1 MQLIINTF
9 GASLRKNGQ
18 MFEVVSGDQK
28 HKIAPAKIS
37 SILISTGAHLS
48 TDAIQLALQ
57 NNIEI
62 FLLDKFGNPIG
73 RFWHVRMG
81 STARIRRA
89 QLMLSESQKG
99 LAFGLQWVAAKFD
112 NQIEF
117 LEQLRSRRTRL
128 SAELTK
134 AAQSIAESKK
144 QLGALSGSI
153 EQIRNTVLG
162 IEGSAGKV
170 YWDVFSR
177 LVPEQ
182 FRFNGRSR
190 RPAKDEFNAL
200 LNYSYGVLYGL
211 VEKAVIL
218 AGLDPYI
225 GFLHADNYNK
235 LSLVFDVIEKY
246 RIWAEQNILN
256 MFSKK
261 QLKKTMFDKI
271 ANGYNLGDEG
281 KKTLL
286 PAFNAFLDGQIRHKG
301 RNIRRRDVIQLDL
314 HAFAQELLS
323 TIKNKDD
330 TKKD

>member
-9 GASLRKNGQ
+9 GSSLRKEGQ
-18 MFEVVSGDQK
+18 MFEILSGDQK
-28 HKIAPAKIS
+28 HKIAPAKIT

-62 FLLDKFGNPIG
+62 FLLDKFGNPMG

-81 STARIRRA
+81 STVRIRRA
-89 QLMLSESQKG
+89 QLRLSESEEG
-99 LAFGLQWVAAKFD
+99 LPFGLQWVQAKLE

-117 LEQLRSRRTRL
+117 LKNLRTRRTRL
-128 SAELTK
+128 SKELTS
-134 AAQSIAESKK
+134 AAESIAENLEKLKS
-144 QLGALSGSI
+144 LSGTI
-153 EQIRNTVLG
+153 DEIRQKVLG

-170 YWDVFSR
+170 YWEIFAK

-182 FRFNGRSR
+182 FEFKGRSR
-190 RPAKDEFNAL
+190 RPAQDEFNAI

-211 VEKAVIL
+211 SEKAVIL

-225 GFLHADNYNK
+225 GFLHTDNYNK
-235 LSLVFDVIEKY
+235 ISLVFDVIEKY

-261 QLKKTMFDKI
+261 MLKKNMFDKL
-271 ANGYNLGDEG
+271 ANGYSLGDEG
-281 KKTLL
+281 KKVLL
-286 PAFNAFLDGQIRHKG
+286 PAFNDFLDGAIRHKS
-301 RNIRRRDVIQLDL
+301 RNVSRRDVIQLDM
-314 HAFAQELLS
+314 HAFAQELLL
-323 TIKNKDD
+323 THNL
-330 TKKD
+330 

>member
-1 MQLIINTF
+1 MQLVINTF

-18 MFEVVSGDQK
+18 MFEVLSGEQK

-48 TDAIQLALQ
+48 TDAVQLALQ

-62 FLLDKFGNPIG
+62 FLLDKYGNPIG
-73 RFWHVRMG
+73 RFWHARMG
-81 STARIRRA
+81 STVRIRRA
-89 QLMLSESQKG
+89 QLMLSEAQEG
-99 LAFGLQWVAAKFD
+99 LAFGLQWIDAKFQ
-112 NQIEF
+112 NQIDY
-117 LEQLRSRRTRL
+117 LRQLRTRRTRL

-134 AAQSIAESKK
+134 AAQSIEESKN
-144 QLGALSGSI
+144 QLSALTGSI

-170 YWDVFSR
+170 YWDVFAK

-182 FRFNGRSR
+182 FSFNGRSR

-225 GFLHADNYNK
+225 GFLHTDNYNK
-235 LSLVFDVIEKY
+235 ISLVFDVIEKY

-261 QLKKTMFDKI
+261 TIKKNMFDKL
-271 ANGYNLGDEG
+271 AGGYNIGDDG
-281 KKTLL
+281 KKVLL
-286 PAFNAFLDGQIRHKG
+286 PAFNAFLDEQIRQKG
-301 RNIRRRDVIQLDL
+301 RNIRRRDVMQLDL
-314 HAFAQELLS
+314 HAFAQELL
-323 TIKNKDD
+323 KNVQ
-330 TKKD
+330 

>member
-9 GASLRKNGQ
+9 GSSLRKSGQ
-18 MFEVVSGDQK
+18 MFEVLSGEQK
-28 HKIAPAKIS
+28 HKIAPAKVS

-48 TDAIQLALQ
+48 TDAVQLALQ

-62 FLLDKFGNPIG
+62 FLLDKYGNPIG

-81 STARIRRA
+81 STVRIRRA
-89 QLMLSESQKG
+89 QLLLSESEKG
-99 LAFGLQWVAAKFD
+99 LSFGLQWVEAKFQ
-112 NQIEF
+112 NQIDF
-117 LEQLRSRRTRL
+117 LKQLRSRRTRL

-134 AAQSIAESKK
+134 AAESLSESMN
-144 QLGALSGSI
+144 QLKTLNGNI
-153 EQIRNTVLG
+153 EQIRHTVLG
-162 IEGSAGKV
+162 IEGAAGKV
-170 YWDVFSR
+170 YWDIFAK

-182 FRFNGRSR
+182 FAFNGRSR

-225 GFLHADNYNK
+225 GFLHTDNYNK
-235 LSLVFDVIEKY
+235 ISLVFDIIEKY

-256 MFSKK
+256 LFSKK
-261 QLKKTMFDKI
+261 ALKKNMFDKL

-281 KKTLL
+281 KRVLL
-286 PAFNAFLDGQIRHKG
+286 PAFNQFLDEQIRHKN
-301 RNIRRRDVIQLDL
+301 RNIRRRDVIQLEL
-314 HAFAQELLS
+314 HAFAQELLK
-323 TIKNKDD
+323 TIKN
-330 TKKD
+330 

>member
-1 MQLIINTF
+1 MQLVINTF
-9 GASLRKNGQ
+9 GASLRKEGQ
-18 MFEVVSGDQK
+18 MFQIISGQQK

-48 TDAIQLALQ
+48 TDAVQLALQ

-62 FLLDKFGNPIG
+62 FLLDKYGNPIG

-81 STARIRRA
+81 STVRIRRA
-89 QLMLSESQKG
+89 QLVLSESREG
-99 LAFGLQWVAAKFD
+99 LTYGLQWIDAKFQ
-112 NQIEF
+112 NQINF
-117 LEQLRSRRTRL
+117 FKLLRSRRTRL

-134 AAQSIAESKK
+134 AAQSLEESKK
-144 QLGALSGSI
+144 QLAKLNGSI

-162 IEGSAGKV
+162 IEGAAGKV
-170 YWDVFSR
+170 YWDMFTQ

-182 FRFNGRSR
+182 FAFKGRSR

-200 LNYSYGVLYGL
+200 LNYSYGVLYAL

-225 GFLHADNYNK
+225 GFLHTDNYNK
-235 LSLVFDVIEKY
+235 ISLVFDVIEKY

-261 QLKKTMFDKI
+261 LIKKNMFDKF
-271 ANGYNLGDEG
+271 ANGYNLADEG
-281 KKTLL
+281 KKVLL
-286 PAFNAFLDGQIRHKG
+286 PAFNAFLDEQLRHKG
-301 RNIRRRDVIQLDL
+301 RNIRRRDIIQLDL
-314 HAFAQELLS
+314 HAFAQTLLKS
-323 TIKNKDD
+323 TKNSDE
-330 TKKD
+330 

>member
-9 GASLRKNGQ
+9 GSSLRKEGQ
-18 MFEVVSGDQK
+18 MFEILSGDQK

-62 FLLDKFGNPIG
+62 FLLDKFGNPMG

-81 STARIRRA
+81 STVRIRRA
-89 QLMLSESQKG
+89 QLMLSESEKG
-99 LAFGLQWVAAKFD
+99 MQFGLQWIYAKFE

-117 LEQLRSRRTRL
+117 LKALRSRRTRL
-128 SAELTK
+128 SAELTS
-134 AAQSIAESKK
+134 AADSISENLEKLK
-144 QLGALSGSI
+144 NLSGTI
-153 EQIRNTVLG
+153 EEKRHQVLG

-170 YWDVFSR
+170 YWDLFAK

-190 RPAKDEFNAL
+190 RPAKDEFNAI

-211 VEKAVIL
+211 CEKAVIL

-225 GFLHADNYNK
+225 GFLHTDNYNK
-235 LSLVFDVIEKY
+235 ISLVFDVIEKY

-261 QLKKTMFDKI
+261 MLKKDMFDKL
-271 ANGYNLGDEG
+271 AKGYSLGDEG

-286 PAFNAFLDGQIRHKG
+286 PAFNAFLDEAIRHKS
-301 RNIRRRDVIQLDL
+301 RNVSRREVIQLEM
-314 HAFAQELLS
+314 HAFAQGLLK
-323 TIKNKDD
+323 TGNVGKEV
-330 TKKD
+330 